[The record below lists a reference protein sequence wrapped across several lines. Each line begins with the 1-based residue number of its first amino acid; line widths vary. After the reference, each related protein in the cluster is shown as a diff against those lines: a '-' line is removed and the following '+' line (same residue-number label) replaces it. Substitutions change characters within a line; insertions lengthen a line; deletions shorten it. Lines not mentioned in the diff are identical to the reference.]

1 MDANRHMSN
10 VSIIIEE
17 CMTFRDDLLVVKNN
31 EFLNLE
37 IEGDLK
43 VVMDDYNKKKSNIP
57 NFIILLMEDIW
68 RITQDLNIICC
79 HIYSKANRIIYYLV
93 KKK

>member
-1 MDANRHMSN
+1 MIKMDASRHMSN

-43 VVMDDYNKKKSNIP
+43 VVMDDYNKKKVI
-57 NFIILLMEDIW
+57 FLILLY
-68 RITQDLNIICC
+68 C
-79 HIYSKANRIIYYLV
+79 
-93 KKK
+93 

>member
-1 MDANRHMSN
+1 MRKMDASRHISN

-43 VVMDDYNKKKSNIP
+43 VVMDDYNKKK
-57 NFIILLMEDIW
+57 
-68 RITQDLNIICC
+68 
-79 HIYSKANRIIYYLV
+79 
-93 KKK
+93 